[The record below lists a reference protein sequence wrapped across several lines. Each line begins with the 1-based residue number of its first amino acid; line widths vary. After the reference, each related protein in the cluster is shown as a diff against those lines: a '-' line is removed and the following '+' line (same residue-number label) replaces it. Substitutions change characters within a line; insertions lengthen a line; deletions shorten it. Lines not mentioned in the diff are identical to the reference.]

1 MHGKGDGRPTLASTW
16 RIRIS
21 GVPGPEGY
29 LGAGERSGSSKYR
42 GTMRAN
48 KGRPRGRE
56 AFRTRTWGNLRA
68 LVVRERTQQSKVEG
82 AWKLVRDERGARTAS
97 ARVERDSRFQSS
109 GRRRGMK
116 HAACSNPCG
125 GGKHVHA
132 EHGDR
137 KEARSHYGVCLSSAY
152 NQAYVK

>member
-21 GVPGPEGY
+21 GVPGGPPGPEGY

-56 AFRTRTWGNLRA
+56 AFRTRTLGNLRA
-68 LVVRERTQQSKVEG
+68 LVVRERTQQSKAEG

-97 ARVERDSRFQSS
+97 ARV
-109 GRRRGMK
+109 
-116 HAACSNPCG
+116 
-125 GGKHVHA
+125 
-132 EHGDR
+132 
-137 KEARSHYGVCLSSAY
+137 
-152 NQAYVK
+152 